1 MNWQNE
7 INNSKRFKFG
17 ENWANFLKNL
27 KNNQIEHAKNELSNW
42 LGDLKDKTFLDM
54 GSGSGLHSLCAR
66 MLGAKVYSFDYD
78 EQSVEC
84 TKYLKE
90 KYFPNDEHWKI
101 EQGSVLD
108 KNYLE
113 SLGTFDIVYSWGV
126 LHHTGDMWN
135 ALEYADIPVSRKGM
149 LFIAIY
155 NNQGFQSKVWEKIK
169 KIYVEHNSLIKLT
182 LLYMSILYFEG
193 RNMLVRIIKRQ
204 NPFSFYHWR
213 QYKKDRGMSRLHD
226 YIDWIGGYPF
236 ETAKPEEIFNF
247 YKQKGYSLDKLF
259 TCGGGLGCNQFV
271 FIKNSEK

>member
-7 INNSKRFKFG
+7 IDSSKRFKFG
-17 ENWANFLKNL
+17 ENWTNFLKNL
-27 KNNQIEHAKNELSNW
+27 QDTQIEHAKNELSFW
-42 LGDLKDKTFLDM
+42 LGDIKDKTFLDM

-66 MLGAKVYSFDYD
+66 MLGATVYSFDYD

-126 LHHTGDMWN
+126 LHHTGDMWK
-135 ALEYADIPVSRKGM
+135 ALEYAEIPVCKKGM

-155 NNQGFQSKVWEKIK
+155 NNQGFQSKVWQKIK
-169 KIYVEHNSLIKLT
+169 KTYVEHNNLVKLI
-182 LLYMSILYFEG
+182 LLYMSIFYFEG
-193 RNMLVRIIKRQ
+193 RSMLGRIIKRQ
-204 NPFSFYHWR
+204 NPFSFQHWR
-213 QYKKDRGMSRLHD
+213 QYKKERGMSRLHD

-247 YKQKGYSLDKLF
+247 YKQKSYNLDKLF

-271 FIKNSEK
+271 FIKSTEK

>member
-1 MNWQNE
+1 MDWQNE
-7 INNSKRFKFG
+7 INSSKRFEFG
-17 ENWANFLKNL
+17 ENWASFLKNL
-27 KNNQIEHAKNELSNW
+27 KDIQIEHAKHELSYW
-42 LGDLKDKTFLDM
+42 LGDIKDKTFLDI

-78 EQSVEC
+78 AQSVEC
-84 TKYLKE
+84 TKYLQE

-126 LHHTGDMWN
+126 LHHTGDMWK
-135 ALEYADIPVSRKGM
+135 ALEYADIPVSKKGM

-155 NNQGFQSKVWEKIK
+155 NNQGLQSEAWQKIK
-169 KIYVEHNSLIKLT
+169 KIYVEHNNFVKFV
-182 LLYMSILYFEG
+182 LLYMSIFYFEG
-193 RNMLVRIIKRQ
+193 RRMLVRLIKRQ
-204 NPFSFYHWR
+204 NPFSFRHWKE
-213 QYKKDRGMSRLHD
+213 YKKERGMSRLHD

-247 YKQKGYSLDKLF
+247 YKQKRYSLDKLF
-259 TCGGGLGCNQFV
+259 TCGCGLGCNQFA
-271 FIKNSEK
+271 FIKST